1 MQRQP
6 AVSVEVHSSVL
17 QMSKIL
23 KIGHKQWQCATLF
36 HSLLCSFYL
45 HATNEPS
52 INGGIV
58 LSPMSTSVKW
68 VVALSLFLL
77 PSSFLP
83 ILNFIFSIVRCSLVC
98 DCNTWWKGKQTRK
111 KGKYLYF
118 PCRCCSWYVPNDS
131 LIGTHFISSV
141 TNLTYVFTWVM
152 NVSHAPQQL
161 EMDIHNLWMESNFQH
176 LVAEAVVRRYKC
188 LMTYLR
194 MWNMLK
200 ITECK

>member
-83 ILNFIFSIVRCSLVC
+83 ILNFIFSIARCSLVC

-111 KGKYLYF
+111 KRQIFIFSLSLLLLV
-118 PCRCCSWYVPNDS
+118 CSKWLFNWNSFYIVCNEFD
-131 LIGTHFISSV
+131 LCFHLG
-141 TNLTYVFTWVM
+141 YECFTRASTIRDGHSQFVNGIEFSTPRGW
-152 NVSHAPQQL
+152 SGCATL
-161 EMDIHNLWMESNFQH
+161 
-176 LVAEAVVRRYKC
+176 
-188 LMTYLR
+188 
-194 MWNMLK
+194 
-200 ITECK
+200 